1 MKDDLKGKVFLVTGS
16 GTGLGAVLA
25 TAAARAGA
33 RVVLNC
39 RHDTKRAEA
48 LAADLKKAGSEACAV
63 KADVTAAEGARQ
75 LVEEATKAFGR
86 VDVLVNTVGAFEWKT
101 VAEMDPGEWRAVMA
115 SNLDSVY
122 HVSRLVLPGM
132 REHRFG
138 RIVNF
143 GEVGAERTAAH
154 PRVAAWAAAKAGV
167 VAFSKALALEE
178 ARYGITVNV
187 VCPGV
192 LEEKGPPGRAR
203 RAGRQRRPGRP
214 HPGGPRRPS
223 RRRGAGG
230 DVLRLPRRRL
240 RDRPGPGRG
249 GRRAHL

>member
-1 MKDDLKGKVFLVTGS
+1 VKDEVKGKVFLVTGS
-16 GTGLGAVLA
+16 GQGLGASLA
-25 TAAARAGA
+25 TAAARAGG

-39 RHDTKRAEA
+39 RREAKRAEA
-48 LAADLKKAGSEACAV
+48 LAAELKKNGSDTRVV
-63 KADVTAAEGARQ
+63 KADVTQPEGARL
-75 LVEEATKAFGR
+75 LVDETLAAFGR
-86 VDVLVNTVGAFEWKT
+86 IDVLVNTVGAFEWKP

-122 HVSRLVLPGM
+122 FVSRLVLPSM

-167 VAFSKALALEE
+167 IAFSKALALEE

-192 LEEKGPPGRAR
+192 LEDVDGR
-203 RAGRQRRPGRP
+203 
-214 HPGGPRRPS
+214 
-223 RRRGAGG
+223 
-230 DVLRLPRRRL
+230 
-240 RDRPGPGRG
+240 
-249 GRRAHL
+249 GRRAALQGNSGERVPVGRGARAEDVVRAVLFFASPAADFVTGQVLAVAGGASL

>member
-1 MKDDLKGKVFLVTGS
+1 MKDELKGKVFLVTGS
-16 GTGLGAVLA
+16 GNGLGAALA
-25 TAAARAGA
+25 GAAARAGA
-33 RVVLNC
+33 RVVVNC
-39 RHDTKRAEA
+39 RQDASRASA
-48 LAADLKKAGSEACAV
+48 LAADLEKVGGEARAV
-63 KADVTAAEGARQ
+63 RADVTTAEGARQ
-75 LVEEATKAFGR
+75 LVDETTKAFGR

-192 LEEKGPPGRAR
+192 LEDKT
-203 RAGRQRRPGRP
+203 
-214 HPGGPRRPS
+214 PS
-223 RRRGAGG
+223 
-230 DVLRLPRRRL
+230 
-240 RDRPGPGRG
+240 
-249 GRRAHL
+249 GRRAALAGNGGLADRIPVGRAAHPDDVVRAVLFFASPAADFLTGQVLAVAGGAHL